1 MSIRNLQI
9 YLKPHL
15 CPMVVFISFLKE
27 GRKSEKKNCSVQI
40 DQFVGGC
47 QGNGKA
53 KKKRTEENL
62 VNVY

>member
-15 CPMVVFISFLKE
+15 CPMVVFIFFLKE
-27 GRKSEKKNCSVQI
+27 GRKSEKKKNCSVQI

-53 KKKRTEENL
+53 KKEEQKKIS
-62 VNVY
+62 